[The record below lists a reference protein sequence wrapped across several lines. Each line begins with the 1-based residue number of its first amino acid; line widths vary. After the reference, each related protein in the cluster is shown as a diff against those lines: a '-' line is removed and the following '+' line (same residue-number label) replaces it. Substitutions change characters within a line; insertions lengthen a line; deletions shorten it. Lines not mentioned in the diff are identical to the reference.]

1 MSILLKKPTLY
12 NWKNRNYSNFGIWHL
27 LAPFC
32 WVYLENY
39 NVDCY
44 VMISSNMDCHMMISL
59 DTSWHM
65 ISPDTGCHVI
75 LSPDTGC
82 HVMLSPDT
90 GCHVML
96 SPDTD
101 CHVILIDKWWIH
113 LILVAKTECIK
124 DLIYTILW
132 YLINFI
138 CCYLF
143 HYWILISH

>member
-1 MSILLKKPTLY
+1 MSILLKKKQQHY

-27 LAPFC
+27 LAPFS
-32 WVYLENY
+32 WVYLKNY

-44 VMISSNMDCHMMISL
+44 VMISSDMDCHMMISL

-65 ISPDTGCHVI
+65 ISHVNGCHVI

-82 HVMLSPDT
+82 HVI
-90 GCHVML
+90 L

-101 CHVILIDKWWIH
+101 CHVMLSSDTDWQVMDSLNISCQSEYIN
-113 LILVAKTECIK
+113 
-124 DLIYTILW
+124 DLTYTVLW

-143 HYWILISH
+143 HYLILISH